1 MILNEPNFITPSCLY
16 SFSEGVST
24 RIGFSGPVD
33 GDGVD
38 SLRFIWFAYSSKL
51 KDEKAGGK
59 LLRGSFFFAGAAL
72 TGVSRRVATPGVSVV
87 DLRRIGM

>member
-1 MILNEPNFITPSCLY
+1 MN
-16 SFSEGVST
+16 
-24 RIGFSGPVD
+24 D
-33 GDGVD
+33 DGVD

-51 KDEKAGGK
+51 KDEEKAGGK

-72 TGVSRRVATPGVSVV
+72 TGDSRRVATPGVSVV